1 MKKLI
6 RYFLRFLPDS
16 CYIRLRFYQRF
27 GKWPNLKNPQ
37 TFSEKLQWLKLHDRN
52 PLYTTLVDKYAVK
65 KWVADKIGE
74 EYIIPTLGVW
84 NSFDEI
90 DFNTLPNQFVLKTTH
105 DSGGVVICRDKKILD
120 INAARMKLEK
130 SLKKNYYYEGREWPY
145 KNVKHCILA
154 EKYMLDNKT
163 NELRDYKFFCFNGC
177 VDNVMVCVDRSIGE
191 PKFYFFNEKWE
202 LLRLNKR
209 GKASPADFTL
219 DRPSLI
225 NKMFELAGVL
235 SQDIP
240 FVRVDLYNCNEK
252 IYFGEMTFYP
262 QSGFDSNLLPETD
275 RYLGKLINLSIKI

>member
-105 DSGGVVICRDKKILD
+105 DSGGVVICRDKSKFD
-120 INAARMKLEK
+120 KDAARKKLTK
-130 SLKKNYYYEGREWPY
+130 SLKHNFYDRGKEWHY
-145 KNVKHCILA
+145 KNVKPRIIAESFLSDGVHSDLA
-154 EKYMLDNKT
+154 
-163 NELRDYKFFCFNGC
+163 DYKFLCFNGNPAYC
-177 VDNVMVCVDRSIGE
+177 QVITERSIDEKVDFFDMEWKYQEFTGLMKAFPHATKE
-191 PKFYFFNEKWE
+191 P
-202 LLRLNKR
+202 NKPFCFEQM
-209 GKASPADFTL
+209 KEFCHQLA
-219 DRPSLI
+219 I
-225 NKMFELAGVL
+225 N
-235 SQDIP
+235 IP
-240 FVRVDLYNCNEK
+240 FVRVDFYEINGKLS
-252 IYFGEMTFYP
+252 FGEMTFFP
-262 QSGFDSNLLPETD
+262 ASGFGKFTPNKWNKKIGDLIQLPKD
-275 RYLGKLINLSIKI
+275 